1 MTNGRNSSNYNI
13 VDEIKSR
20 CNIVDVIGRVVTLR
34 KAGSVYKGLCPFH
47 NEKTPSFVVYETTQT
62 YKCFGCNEGG
72 DVLNFVQ
79 KYYNLDFTEAVEML
93 AKEYGID
100 VTRGFGSSKRN
111 EEFYEINR
119 QAAIFFYRAL
129 RERKNPG
136 YTYMRGRGISD
147 DTLKTFG
154 IGYADDGWTSLTD
167 KLTGMGYDPE
177 KLVEVGLTS
186 KKDGRYYDYFRGRVI
201 FPIRNTGGRVIGFG
215 GRVLNDEKPKYLNS
229 RESSAFRKKSNLYGL
244 DIAKGYVSREDRII
258 LVEGYMDV
266 VSLYQAG
273 VRNVSASLGTALTG
287 NQARL
292 IKRYTKNVILS
303 YDSDEAGQKAALR
316 GVDILY
322 DEDCRASVLMV
333 SEGKDPDE
341 FIKAN
346 GRDAYIRLT
355 EDALPY
361 GDFKL
366 SRARQKYDLK
376 DDQQKLSYLR
386 EAINILRGMKP
397 VEADLYIGKIS
408 AETGISEMAIRRE
421 YEGTPSRAA
430 ASSQEKEEKAAGM
443 SEGEQDLIK
452 LMLIDSEYTK
462 LPKDVED
469 CVFRDQVGSSIFR
482 AIRAADNGERP
493 LRTDR
498 ITDQLD
504 IEASEALRE
513 IEAKVI
519 PPDKEEEIF
528 RDCISYIRR
537 QKLRKE
543 DAELTKILD
552 TIGADADPEDIKR
565 VMQRKMEIQ
574 KIIKG

>member
-1 MTNGRNSSNYNI
+1 MTGSRNSLNYNI
-13 VDEIKSR
+13 ADEIKSR
-20 CNIVDVIGRVVTLR
+20 CNIVDVIGRVVTLK

-47 NEKTPSFVVYETTQT
+47 NEKTPSFVVYEATQT

-79 KYYNLDFTEAVEML
+79 KYYNLDFMEAVEML
-93 AKEYGID
+93 AKEYGIEINQ
-100 VTRGFGSSKRN
+100 GFGSSRRN

-129 RERKNPG
+129 REKKNPG
-136 YTYMRGRGISD
+136 YTYMRKRGISD
-147 DTLKTFG
+147 ETLKAFG
-154 IGYADDGWTSLTD
+154 IGYADGEWTSLTD
-167 KLTGMGYDPE
+167 KLTHMGYDPE
-177 KLVEVGLTS
+177 RLVEIGLTS

-201 FPIRNTGGRVIGFG
+201 FPIRNTGGKVIGFG

-229 RESSAFRKKSNLYGL
+229 RESSAFQKKNNLYGL
-244 DIAKGYVSREDRII
+244 DIAKGYVRRENRII

-273 VRNVSASLGTALTG
+273 VRNVSASLGTALTE

-292 IKRYTKNVILS
+292 VKRYTRNVILS
-303 YDSDEAGQKAALR
+303 YDSDEAGQKAAIR
-316 GVDILY
+316 GADILY
-322 DEDCRASVLMV
+322 GEDCMASVLMV
-333 SEGKDPDE
+333 NEGKDPDE

-346 GRDAYIRLT
+346 GRDAYIKLT

-366 SRARQKYDLK
+366 LKAREKYDLTE
-376 DDQQKLSYLR
+376 DQQKLSYLR
-386 EAINILRGMKP
+386 EAIDILKGMKP

-408 AETGISEMAIRRE
+408 AETGISEMAIRKE
-421 YEGTPSRAA
+421 YTGTASKTAA
-430 ASSQEKEEKAAGM
+430 FAPERDSNTAGM

-462 LPKDVED
+462 LPKDVQD
-469 CVFRDQVGSSIFR
+469 CVFQDPVGRNIFE
-482 AIRAADNGERP
+482 AVCAADKGERP
-493 LRTDR
+493 IRTDR

-504 IEASEALRE
+504 VEASDVFRE
-513 IEAKVI
+513 IEAKII
-519 PPDKEEEIF
+519 PADREEEIF
-528 RDCISYIRR
+528 KDCISYIRHR
-537 QKLRKE
+537 KLSKE
-543 DAELTKILD
+543 DAELTEILN

-565 VMQRKMEIQ
+565 VMQRKIEIQ